1 MTVVLMT
8 IINIV
13 NKRGKKQK
21 VICENV
27 DCILV
32 KSVREK
38 CTTNRDEHSI
48 LLHSILLR
56 YNSRSLPT
64 TTSALPLLSMQSA
77 SRPALSPPP
86 SKRSATR
93 TALLQQSSTRLAPEM
108 ACYGLLCRRHLG
120 RPLFSLRLF
129 FLGTWPVPGLFLV
142 CPRTPAPRILGF
154 ELCSWTPATFVLNSL
169 LKKKI
174 NAVYYLI
181 TCLRK

>member
-1 MTVVLMT
+1 MSPFSHL
-8 IINIV
+8 
-13 NKRGKKQK
+13 
-21 VICENV
+21 
-27 DCILV
+27 
-32 KSVREK
+32 
-38 CTTNRDEHSI
+38 
-48 LLHSILLR
+48 LLHRLLLVL
-56 YNSRSLPT
+56 SSSGP
-64 TTSALPLLSMQSA
+64 ALSGPAPIKQ
-77 SRPALSPPP
+77 RPALQAPQGRRLRPHLLCLCFPCSQPLDLLCRRHLPSGQPPELLC
-86 SKRSATR
+86 RSSLPR
-93 TALLQQSSTRLAPEM
+93 GWPPEM